1 MKILL
6 SLFAFSISMAL
17 FSPLHAQEISPES
30 PGAKTTTTTG
40 SVARALFTTA
50 VADRE
55 SVDEIKDLK
64 NDANKIFFFTDIKGL
79 AGQTI
84 THRWEYKGQVMF
96 EISFNIGASR
106 WRVWSN
112 KTLDPGWLGE
122 WKVSVVDSTGN
133 AIAESSFTYTKAG
146 Q

>member
-1 MKILL
+1 MKMLL
-6 SLFAFSISMAL
+6 LLLVFSISIAL
-17 FSPLHAQEISPES
+17 FSPLHAQKISPEN
-30 PGAKTTTTTG
+30 PGAKTTTATG
-40 SVARALFTTA
+40 SVTRALFTTS

-55 SVDEIKDLK
+55 PVDEIKNLK

-84 THRWEYKGQVMF
+84 THRWEYNGQVMH